1 MGKRPEDSS
10 QKISKSPKKKNMKR
24 CSNSYHQGNANKTFC
39 AINTMTLIRMVNLKK
54 KMLSICTDEKQITPL
69 LQCQWEC
76 KLVQPTLTNYF
87 KVSTKDE
94 QTHNL

>member
-10 QKISKSPKKKNMKR
+10 QKISKSQKKKNMKR

-54 KMLSICTDEKQITPL
+54 KNAKYL
-69 LQCQWEC
+69 
-76 KLVQPTLTNYF
+76 YR
-87 KVSTKDE
+87 
-94 QTHNL
+94 